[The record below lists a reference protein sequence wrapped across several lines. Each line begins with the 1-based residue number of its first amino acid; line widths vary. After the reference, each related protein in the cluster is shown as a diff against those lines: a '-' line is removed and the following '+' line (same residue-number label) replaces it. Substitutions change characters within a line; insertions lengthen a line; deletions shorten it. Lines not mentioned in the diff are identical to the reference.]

1 VNNSFETEPANMNRS
16 EQRIPKLRTRG
27 RENRRRLL
35 AEAERLLLE
44 TDGGPLKFSD
54 VFEAAGVSRGSA
66 YRIYIGIDDLLQDL
80 STEWINNFVDFLK
93 AGVPE
98 QQPESW
104 GQLCSFLVR
113 RGADYW
119 ANTYQ
124 TLRVLPRFQ
133 SVAHSNYNAAVREMS
148 LCVSEIFNRYFVVP
162 EVPGWMSKLAFF
174 TQICDITFSDAVRAE
189 ACISEQRLI
198 EAETLCRTYLEFYLP
213 TWLPARPS
221 SVS

>member
-1 VNNSFETEPANMNRS
+1 MNRS

-27 RENRRRLL
+27 RENRRKLL
-35 AEAERLLLE
+35 AEAECLLLE
-44 TDGGPLKFSD
+44 TGGGPLKFSD

-80 STEWINNFVDFLK
+80 STEWINNFVDYLE

-98 QQPESW
+98 EPPENW
-104 GQLCSFLVR
+104 GALCSFLVR
-113 RGADYW
+113 RGAEYW
-119 ANTYQ
+119 ARTYQ

-133 SVAHSNYNAAVREMS
+133 STSHANYNAAVREMS

-189 ACISEQRLI
+189 ARISEQRLI
-198 EAETLCRTYLEFYLP
+198 EAETLCRTYLEFHLP
-213 TWLPARPS
+213 KWLPARTPS
-221 SVS
+221 DS

>member
-1 VNNSFETEPANMNRS
+1 MNRS

-27 RENRRRLL
+27 RENRRKLL

-44 TDGGPLKFSD
+44 SDGGPLKFSD

-80 STEWINNFVDFLK
+80 ASEWINNFVVFLK
-93 AGVPE
+93 DGVPAE
-98 QQPESW
+98 PPENW

-113 RGADYW
+113 RGAEYW
-119 ANTYQ
+119 TETYR

-133 SVAHSNYNAAVREMS
+133 SSVHANYNAAVREMS
-148 LCVSEIFNRYFVVP
+148 LCASEIFNRYFVVP
-162 EVPGWMSKLAFF
+162 DVPGWMSKLAFF

-189 ACISEQRLI
+189 ARISEQRLI

-213 TWLPARPS
+213 ERLPVRDLS
-221 SVS
+221 DV